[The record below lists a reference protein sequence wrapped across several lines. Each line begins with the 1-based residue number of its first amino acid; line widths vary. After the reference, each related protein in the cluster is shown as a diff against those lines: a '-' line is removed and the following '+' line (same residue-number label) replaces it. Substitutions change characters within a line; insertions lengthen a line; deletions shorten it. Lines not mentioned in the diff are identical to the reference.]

1 MHYIYSTPDVS
12 QTLGQVGAK
21 IVMPN
26 LCTNSYQVV
35 SSFWAEAKGIHKLCE
50 LQESLF
56 VCLFVSP
63 PLFLLPTRRC
73 SEEIGFYDYHGMVL
87 NLGGG
92 YSYLGK
98 YGLLEKVFL
107 FPKVAA
113 KFKDLHVCLRLPL
126 KGFCVVHLLCSNW
139 QTGKAHLLDPVELV
153 SGWNLLSLGLG
164 GE

>member
-1 MHYIYSTPDVS
+1 VNYR
-12 QTLGQVGAK
+12 
-21 IVMPN
+21 N
-26 LCTNSYQVV
+26 LY
-35 SSFWAEAKGIHKLCE
+35 
-50 LQESLF
+50 LF
-56 VCLFVSP
+56 VCLFP

-98 YGLLEKVFL
+98 IGLLEKVFL
-107 FPKVAA
+107 FPKVAT

-153 SGWNLLSLGLG
+153 SWLSFLSLELG